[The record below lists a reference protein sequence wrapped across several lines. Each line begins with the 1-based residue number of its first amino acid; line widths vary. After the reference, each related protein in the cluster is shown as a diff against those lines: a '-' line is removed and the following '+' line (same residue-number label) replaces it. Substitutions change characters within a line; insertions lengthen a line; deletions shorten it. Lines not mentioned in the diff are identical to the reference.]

1 MCIRDRYK
9 NANAEVWHHLEKD
22 GIGINTARGIQLA
35 KKYRLEHNIGYA
47 TVSDVVDH
55 IDHLVDLVG
64 IDHVGLG
71 SDFDGVGDSLP
82 EGLKDVSDYPRLIEE
97 LLRRSYSE
105 AEIKQLCSG
114 NLLRVWKDVE
124 RIGKELRNKLR

>member
-1 MCIRDRYK
+1 MCIRD
-9 NANAEVWHHLEKD
+9 
-22 GIGINTARGIQLA
+22 
-35 KKYRLEHNIGYA
+35 
-47 TVSDVVDH
+47 S
-55 IDHLVDLVG
+55 
-64 IDHVGLG
+64 
-71 SDFDGVGDSLP
+71 FDGVGDSLP